1 MNSIEARYH
10 DMPRD
15 QLSTYHAS
23 DPSTQMQTSNG
34 FLVDRASLLLVSQ
47 ALQPLGR
54 GSGHKGVVLCVC
66 VSSCVC
72 DTCSSRRRCVC
83 TAVRCR
89 FPSGERC
96 QHARAS
102 KVVEHTDYCIYRL
115 CRAPVL
121 ACCTRVLL
129 VSLHQ
134 LDGNR
139 SGPQVVVEH
148 VDHALPLEVP
158 GAAGA
163 PECRE

>member
-1 MNSIEARYH
+1 MCVIHVA
-10 DMPRD
+10 
-15 QLSTYHAS
+15 HA
-23 DPSTQMQTSNG
+23 DG
-34 FLVDRASLLLVSQ
+34 
-47 ALQPLGR
+47 
-54 GSGHKGVVLCVC
+54 VC
-66 VSSCVC
+66 VQLY
-72 DTCSSRRRCVC
+72 
-83 TAVRCR
+83 VRCR